1 MMLICLHSNVCYA
14 DTCTNTFINH
24 ILLDHLI
31 MFIFVYINAIIY
43 ITLSS
48 AFIIYILNCVDLNLA
63 NNMSTLFKIFPLD
76 LLYTNQRYLLLSTCK
91 VHLVSL
97 KVYTIYAI
105 SDIEPL
111 VTIINTQKKN
121 GLAFFIVCV
130 SPQFYISRFFRK
142 QAMKKS

>member
-31 MFIFVYINAIIY
+31 MFIFVCIYAIIY

-48 AFIIYILNCVDLNLA
+48 AFIIYILKCVDLNLA
-63 NNMSTLFKIFPLD
+63 NNMSTLFSIFPLV

-91 VHLVSL
+91 VHLISL
-97 KVYTIYAI
+97 KVYTVYAI

-111 VTIINTQKKN
+111 VTIINIQKKM
-121 GLAFFIVCV
+121 GSPFSLFVCHLSFVFRAF
-130 SPQFYISRFFRK
+130 SENK
-142 QAMKKS
+142 Q